1 MTMKPADELWSEY
14 CEAATSMSNDNGVD
28 MYDIEGM
35 DNAAHDIYL
44 ALVTSCT
51 ERDALAAALD
61 VMDARV
67 EAAVRARMAKGDQP

>member
-35 DNAAHDIYL
+35 DSAAHDIYL
-44 ALVTSCT
+44 ALVTACA
-51 ERDALAAALD
+51 ERDALVAALE
-61 VMDARV
+61 VLGV
-67 EAAVRARMAKGDQP
+67 SAASVLK

>member
-44 ALVTSCT
+44 ALVAACAK
-51 ERDALAAALD
+51 RDKLAAALE
-61 VMDARV
+61 VMGV
-67 EAAVRARMAKGDQP
+67 SAASVLR